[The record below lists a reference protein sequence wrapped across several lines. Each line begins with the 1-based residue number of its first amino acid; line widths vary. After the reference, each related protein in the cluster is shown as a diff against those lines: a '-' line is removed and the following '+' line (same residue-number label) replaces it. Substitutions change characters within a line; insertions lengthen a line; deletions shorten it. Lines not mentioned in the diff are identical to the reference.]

1 MVRRGKNSTIYQTDH
16 PDLIPLCQTNA
27 AMTHTSSCLR
37 SLMTIGMIALL
48 PAFIYPQA
56 LVQWRGADRRGI
68 YPEPSAMTVWPES
81 GPKLLWSSEEVGDG
95 YGSPVILDDRLYIC
109 GVIDSSAVLLVF
121 TLDGKIT
128 HKIPYGREWMINYV
142 GCRNTPT
149 ITKQEIYLSTGLG
162 DLVCLDRKSFA
173 VKWRIDGR
181 TGFHNVLPLFGH
193 SESPAVDGDLVFF
206 NPGGKDTNVVA
217 VNRFTGKIV
226 WVCKGDGERPGYNS
240 PLVIHLPMRTILV
253 TFSAYALM
261 GIDARNGKLLWTDPQ
276 INIPVA
282 EHKPGNGDTHS
293 NTVWYDNGAL
303 YYIAGDGNGAV
314 RLVLQPDGSS
324 ITQVWRNP
332 VIDNYMGGFIIQGNQ
347 IFSGSDSKKS
357 LYSINITTGQITD
370 TLKCGIG
377 TMISDGKM
385 LYYYNQR
392 GEMNLVL
399 PGATGMKLAGKFK
412 VTQGTKEHFSHPVID
427 HGVLYLRH
435 GKALMAWDI

>member
-1 MVRRGKNSTIYQTDH
+1 
-16 PDLIPLCQTNA
+16 
-27 AMTHTSSCLR
+27 
-37 SLMTIGMIALL
+37 
-48 PAFIYPQA
+48 
-56 LVQWRGADRRGI
+56 
-68 YPEPSAMTVWPES
+68 MTVWPES
-81 GPKLLWSSEEVGDG
+81 GPKFLWSSEEVSDG

-149 ITKQEIYLSTGLG
+149 ITKEEIYLSTGL
-162 DLVCLDRKSFA
+162 
-173 VKWRIDGR
+173 
-181 TGFHNVLPLFGH
+181 
-193 SESPAVDGDLVFF
+193 GDLVFF

-217 VNRFTGKIV
+217 VNHFTGKIV

-261 GIDARNGKLLWTDPQ
+261 GIDARDGKLLWTDPQ

-324 ITQVWRNP
+324 IKQVWR
-332 VIDNYMGGFIIQGNQ
+332 
-347 IFSGSDSKKS
+347 
-357 LYSINITTGQITD
+357 
-370 TLKCGIG
+370 
-377 TMISDGKM
+377 
-385 LYYYNQR
+385 R
-392 GEMNLVL
+392 
-399 PGATGMKLAGKFK
+399 
-412 VTQGTKEHFSHPVID
+412 
-427 HGVLYLRH
+427 
-435 GKALMAWDI
+435 